1 MKKTIFNK
9 LWLEDA
15 HFASW
20 LEKDKTSVSTFKC
33 KRCQLTL
40 ELGNMG
46 RRALTKGSFISLAL
60 KCNFLTNSL
69 LIKKHFGVQDMNIR
83 PESSCTDTNLEF
95 SSVT

>member
-20 LEKDKTSVSTFKC
+20 LEKDETSVS
-33 KRCQLTL
+33 L
-40 ELGNMG
+40 ELGNME

-60 KCNFLTNSL
+60 KSNFLTNSL
-69 LIKKHFGVQDMNIR
+69 LIKKHFEI
-83 PESSCTDTNLEF
+83 
-95 SSVT
+95 